1 MGMMFYKI
9 FPTVRHSTA
18 FGLLL
23 MTAGVMYT
31 FDIHAAGGML
41 LGGGIIWI
49 LLA

>member
-1 MGMMFYKI
+1 MMFYKI

-23 MTAGVMYT
+23 MTAGLEYI
-31 FDIHAAGGML
+31 FDIPGAGGML